1 MAAIQCFVDILR
13 AGKEAFD
20 RDDQILVPDT
30 RRELEDLKSL
40 VPCVTVVRLKYGLT
54 D

>member
-20 RDDQILVPDT
+20 RDYQILVPDT
-30 RRELEDLKSL
+30 RRELEVAGSL
-40 VPCVTVVRLKYGLT
+40 RYSKQWY